1 MPKLPKRKES
11 VVIEEL
17 LDDISEGKENS
28 SSLGYYLEEK
38 ERVHTEADIALRDM
52 TERCRQGE
60 LPKLPQQRKESVI
73 IEELL
78 DDISEGEEKN
88 DEKISRKSKLKEEE
102 TVVMASLQPL
112 LSGTKLDTSASKE
125 GKVSDEE
132 RGEIQIMEK
141 SLDVELSTV
150 IDGDDGDKA
159 EKEGVI
165 EDRRDKVNVVVTE
178 SFVEKIGL
186 INNVNEESLQSN
198 PNDEHQDG
206 LRTESRDEDTKLMV
220 KDEVVETDQG
230 KDDGIPSMRESF
242 VKEEPSSRNTSK
254 EYLGTPD
261 IALTNMTE
269 RSKKEGMAEESFLV
283 ERKSLTLGEN
293 VGSCDKSEMDE
304 KMLEE
309 DRVVREI
316 LKEYGDEEEETD
328 SEHIRLGFERQV
340 GD

>member
-17 LDDISEGKENS
+17 LDDISEGKENGS
-28 SSLGYYLEEK
+28 NLGYYLEEK

-78 DDISEGEEKN
+78 DDISEGEEKT
-88 DEKISRKSKLKEEE
+88 RKESKLKDEE
-102 TVVMASLQPL
+102 TVNMASLQPL
-112 LSGTKLDTSASKE
+112 LSGTKLDTKE
-125 GKVSDEE
+125 GKVSKEE